1 MASAEVQVT
10 ARQGEESRQIC
21 WHISGV
27 GMLGVMEVMREESQV
42 VLAVRHEGSRVE
54 AVDDWR
60 RRRRRRGAMV
70 GNQITEY
77 VQR

>member
-1 MASAEVQVT
+1 M
-10 ARQGEESRQIC
+10 
-21 WHISGV
+21 
-27 GMLGVMEVMREESQV
+27 GVMEVMREESQV